1 MSLQSPLSLSLC
13 SPALPTNIIG
23 LGDPSSIQTLITLP
37 PEEVTTPPQTT
48 LSTLSEE
55 KISEIFQKV
64 LNNTAK

>member
-1 MSLQSPLSLSLC
+1 MSLQSPLSLC
-13 SPALPTNIIG
+13 SPTLPTNIIE

-37 PEEVTTPPQTT
+37 PERVTTPPQTT

-55 KISEIFQKV
+55 EISEIFQKV